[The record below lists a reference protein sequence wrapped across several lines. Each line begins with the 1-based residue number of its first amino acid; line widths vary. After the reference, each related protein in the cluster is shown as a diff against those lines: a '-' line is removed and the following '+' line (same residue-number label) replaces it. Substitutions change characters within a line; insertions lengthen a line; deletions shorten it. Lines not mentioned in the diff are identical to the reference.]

1 MSSNNFIRAASA
13 NLHRALKQKAPAPQ
27 ANLARAMQRRIAAQR
42 GAHYEIKLP
51 QGVPA
56 SDHGLKG
63 GLDQAS
69 TAVQSYTA
77 KPGPTMVRWHSMLF

>member
-13 NLHRALKQKAPAPQ
+13 NLHRALKLKAPTPQ

-42 GAHYEIKLP
+42 GAYYEVKLP
-51 QGVPA
+51 QGAPA
-56 SDHGLKG
+56 SDTGLKG

-69 TAVQSYTA
+69 TVLQSYTA
-77 KPGPTMVRWHSMLF
+77 KPGPNMVRWHTMLF